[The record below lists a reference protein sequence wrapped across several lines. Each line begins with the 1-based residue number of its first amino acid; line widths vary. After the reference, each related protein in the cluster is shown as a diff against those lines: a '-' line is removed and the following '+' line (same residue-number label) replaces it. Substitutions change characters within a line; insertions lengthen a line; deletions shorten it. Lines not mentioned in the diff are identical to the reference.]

1 MSQAK
6 NASNATPTDLSKD
19 EISLLRTLKELGLPA
34 SRLTKLLSPKEETH
48 APARADEFDLVDVY
62 HRAYSKALAIALE
75 RQALRDAGLLTQEEE
90 RPHNDNMN
98 SFNAIVEA
106 LKSRPQGE
114 KLTVSD
120 LTMLILASNLGGG
133 ANKADN
139 AISLKDLLP
148 LLSKRELTVADVM
161 AILDKTRPPPA
172 PAAMPT
178 TNSSFADLFDDSI
191 KQVLKEKIIK
201 ALSEESKRG
210 PSADWGGIASRI
222 IDTIRDVTGKIPPPQ
237 APPPET
243 VSGPP
248 IPAAESPPPP
258 AEAAPVA
265 ASSVETT
272 AASPSVT
279 SEASAASSPTTSTST
294 AQDLGGIEG

>member
-1 MSQAK
+1 LTEPKSNTVQS
-6 NASNATPTDLSKD
+6 ASDLSKD
-19 EISLLRTLKELGLPA
+19 EINLLRTLKELGLPA
-34 SRLTKLLSPKEETH
+34 SRLTKLLSPKEE
-48 APARADEFDLVDVY
+48 PPPVKGEEFDLVEVY

-75 RQALRDAGLLTQEEE
+75 RQALRDAGLLTQEQE

-161 AILDKTRPPPA
+161 AILDKTRPPPPPA
-172 PAAMPT
+172 PIPQ
-178 TNSSFADLFDDSI
+178 SSGGLNDLFDESV
-191 KQVLKEKIIK
+191 KTVLRDKIVK
-201 ALSEESKRG
+201 ALTEESKKG
-210 PSADWGGIASRI
+210 PATDWGAVANHVIEA
-222 IDTIRDVTGKIPPPQ
+222 IRGLTARIPPP
-237 APPPET
+237 PE
-243 VSGPP
+243 SPAGEP
-248 IPAAESPPPP
+248 ILPASESPPPP

-272 AASPSVT
+272 AAS
-279 SEASAASSPTTSTST
+279 SPTTSSGTST
-294 AQDLGGIEG
+294 QDLGGIEG